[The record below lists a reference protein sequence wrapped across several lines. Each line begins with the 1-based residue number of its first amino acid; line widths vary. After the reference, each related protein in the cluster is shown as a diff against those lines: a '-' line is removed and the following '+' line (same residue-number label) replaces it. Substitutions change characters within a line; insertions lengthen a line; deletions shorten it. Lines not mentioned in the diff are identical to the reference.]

1 METQKFNFAKLWTNP
16 CYFFAFGFGSGLL
29 PYAPGTWG
37 TLVAVPIYLIM
48 QHLSWQLYAAILL
61 FLIVIGVWFCEV
73 TERALGVHD
82 YSGIVWDEVCGYLLT
97 MFVAPEGFIWV
108 IIGFFLFRLFDIW
121 KPWPVGW
128 VDKVVGGGLGVMLD
142 DVVAAIYAWLVLQIL
157 AILWLAF

>member
-1 METQKFNFAKLWTNP
+1 MTTEQFNFSKIWTNP

-29 PYAPGTWG
+29 PIAPGTWG
-37 TLVAVPIYLIM
+37 TIAAIPIYLLM
-48 QHLSWQLYAAILL
+48 QNLPWQLYAGITVL
-61 FLIVIGVWFCEV
+61 LIVVGVWFCEV

-97 MFVAPEGFIWV
+97 MFAAPAGWIWI
-108 IIGFFLFRLFDIW
+108 IIGFILFRIFDIW

-128 VDKVVGGGLGVMLD
+128 VDKNVEGGLGVMVD
-142 DVVAAIYAWLVLQIL
+142 DLVAAVYAWLVLQIL